1 MRSVLFG
8 VVYVTLVYAAAPVR
22 NASDECFV
30 CVMRA
35 ASASVWVL
43 AGSSWLLLL
52 APVQVCVI
60 LFSRLAED
68 ESGVDSH
75 IEFAPLSGA
84 QTPDR
89 HIGDVHGCIVDV
101 KDAGA
106 RLAVAHEGAS
116 VPLPPSNG
124 LRFHLAQPVE
134 NATAHLEAGKH
145 LNKDGFAM
153 STAMLHA
160 IAQREFEK

>member
-1 MRSVLFG
+1 M
-8 VVYVTLVYAAAPVR
+8 
-22 NASDECFV
+22 
-30 CVMRA
+30 
-35 ASASVWVL
+35 W
-43 AGSSWLLLL
+43 
-52 APVQVCVI
+52 I
-60 LFSRLAED
+60 
-68 ESGVDSH
+68 H

-89 HIGDVHGCIVDV
+89 HIGGVHGCIVDV

-116 VPLPPSNG
+116 VPLPPSSG

-160 IAQREFEK
+160 IAQREFEKWRVAGSGVYAAARQGCRCPRCFCV